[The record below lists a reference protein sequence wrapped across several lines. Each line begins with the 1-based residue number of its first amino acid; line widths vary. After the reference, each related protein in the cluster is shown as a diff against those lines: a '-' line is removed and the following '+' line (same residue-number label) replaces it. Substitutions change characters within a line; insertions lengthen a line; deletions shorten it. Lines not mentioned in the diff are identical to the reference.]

1 MRLRTIV
8 AGPLLLLFTATI
20 SSLGGEIFFVG
31 MGDLPGGSISSNAY
45 GISGDG
51 RVVVGDSQSSIG
63 QESARW
69 FQGTLLGMGNPGIWS
84 SAAAAAFDGSVIV
97 GANHTQP
104 FRDAYRW
111 TLATGMTSLGTLPGG
126 FRLFANAGDVSA
138 DGSVVVGH
146 AINSIGETEAFRWT
160 ETTGMLGLGDLP
172 GGTFDSGA
180 DGISAD
186 GRVAVGWSQSG
197 EGREAFRWENG
208 VMSGLGF
215 LPGGADRSF
224 AHDVSGDGAIVIGDA
239 SVAGSAVEAFRW
251 TAATGMVGLGD
262 LPGGAFGSAANAI
275 SADGSVI
282 VGRALVRTQVD
293 PWEAFI
299 WDEAHGMRNLPELFE
314 ELGLNTAGWKIDEAR
329 AVSDDGR
336 TIVGTGFDPSGHF
349 SGWIARIPEPSTAC
363 LFALVW
369 LLRRP
374 RWIRHERR

>member
-1 MRLRTIV
+1 MQFRTIV
-8 AGPLLLLFTATI
+8 ASLLWLLFTTTNT
-20 SSLGGEIFFVG
+20 SLGGEIFFAG
-31 MGDLPGGSISSNAY
+31 MGDLRGGGISSNAL

-51 RVVVGDSQSSIG
+51 RFVVGDSQSSIG

-84 SAAAAAFDGSVIV
+84 SAAAASFDGSVIV

-126 FRLFANAGDVSA
+126 FRLFTDAWDVSA
-138 DGSVVVGH
+138 DGSVVVGR
-146 AINSIGETEAFRWT
+146 AINSIGEDEAFRWT
-160 ETTGMLGLGDLP
+160 AKTGMLGLGDLP
-172 GGTFDSGA
+172 GGTIDGGA
-180 DGISAD
+180 TGVSAD
-186 GRVAVGWSQSG
+186 GRVAVGWSHG
-197 EGREAFRWENG
+197 EEGREAFRWENG
-208 VMSGLGF
+208 VMSGLGS
-215 LPGGADRSF
+215 LPGAARGSF
-224 AHDVSGDGAIVIGDA
+224 AQDVSSDGTTVIGNA
-239 SVAGSAVEAFRW
+239 SVLGGAGVEAFRW

-262 LPGGAFGSAANAI
+262 LPGGDFGSEGNAI

-282 VGRALVRTQVD
+282 VGRSLVRTVVN

-349 SGWIARIPEPSTAC
+349 SGWIARIPEPSAAC
-363 LFALVW
+363 LFALVA

-374 RWIRHERR
+374 R